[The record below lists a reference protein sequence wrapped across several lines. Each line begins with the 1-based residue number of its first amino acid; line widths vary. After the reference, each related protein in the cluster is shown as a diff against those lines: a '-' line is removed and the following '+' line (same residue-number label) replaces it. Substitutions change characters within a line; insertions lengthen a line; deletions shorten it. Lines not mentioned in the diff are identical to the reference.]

1 MSSSNDDDNLCES
14 NHIACL
20 SQNKPSDF
28 GRLLGFSFFAPFF
41 KKSTLHLIR
50 HNIKYVLEVWFP
62 KILIIPYDST
72 KYSHAIG
79 KSKIK
84 L

>member
-1 MSSSNDDDNLCES
+1 MSSSNDDDNLYES
-14 NHIACL
+14 NHIACPCKTNPVTL
-20 SQNKPSDF
+20 VGCWVFLFLQLF
-28 GRLLGFSFFAPFF
+28 L

-72 KYSHAIG
+72 KYSHASG
-79 KSKIK
+79 KA
-84 L
+84 